1 MLKTKTKKL
10 VSKMR
15 LDAWQKLEYKHTVA
29 LLIALGV
36 FVLALDT
43 AIFTTVLRLITE
55 AGYAGAFVAGIM
67 FVSLFTF
74 APATTAIFILATTG
88 GLNPV
93 LLALV
98 AAAGAMVGDY
108 LILRFAEEKVAYE
121 LKPIALRVGIPQLIY
136 YLQDRKRTDWLVR
149 AGGAFIIASPLP
161 DEIGIGLLGISKIGN
176 TGFFSICYV
185 LNFGGILTLAALG
198 QAII

>member
-10 VSKMR
+10 ASKLR
-15 LDAWQKLEYKHTVA
+15 FDAWQKLEYKHTLT
-29 LLIALGV
+29 LLMTLIV

-43 AIFTTVLRLITE
+43 AIFTTVLGAITE
-55 AGYAGAFVAGIM
+55 TGYIGGFIAGIM

-74 APATTAIFILATTG
+74 APASTALIILATTG
-88 GLNPV
+88 GLNPL

-98 AAAGAMVGDY
+98 AAAGAVVGDY

-121 LKPIALRVGIPQLIY
+121 LKPIAFKLGIPQSID
-136 YLQDRKRTDWLVR
+136 YLQGKQRTSWLVR
-149 AGGAFIIASPLP
+149 AVGAFVIASPLP

-176 TGFFSICYV
+176 TGFFSICYA
-185 LNFGGILTLAALG
+185 LNFTGILALVSLG
-198 QAII
+198 NAII